1 MKKLLISSVLLPLS
15 LLAKDVYATFDVEGL
30 QESQLTL
37 PVSGVVKSL
46 HVKIGDKVK
55 KGQFLLELD
64 NELEKIDMELS
75 LNDVKL
81 SQISKDQANSAFLRY
96 QKIKDVIDDEQFEN
110 VEFEYKKATQSL
122 IKSLNAYS
130 LKKVQVAKR
139 QLLSP
144 YSGVVTDLHVELGD
158 GVSGPSTPLISIIS
172 YPKVKL
178 VLSFDEK
185 HWNVVKSGQTFKY
198 RVDGLEKE
206 LVGKIAK
213 VYPSVNPNTRKLKA
227 EVITKDLLPGLFGDG
242 NIVVE

>member
-30 QESQLTL
+30 QESKLTL

-96 QKIKDVIDDEQFEN
+96 QK
-110 VEFEYKKATQSL
+110 
-122 IKSLNAYS
+122 
-130 LKKVQVAKR
+130 
-139 QLLSP
+139 
-144 YSGVVTDLHVELGD
+144 
-158 GVSGPSTPLISIIS
+158 
-172 YPKVKL
+172 
-178 VLSFDEK
+178 
-185 HWNVVKSGQTFKY
+185 
-198 RVDGLEKE
+198 
-206 LVGKIAK
+206 
-213 VYPSVNPNTRKLKA
+213 
-227 EVITKDLLPGLFGDG
+227 
-242 NIVVE
+242 